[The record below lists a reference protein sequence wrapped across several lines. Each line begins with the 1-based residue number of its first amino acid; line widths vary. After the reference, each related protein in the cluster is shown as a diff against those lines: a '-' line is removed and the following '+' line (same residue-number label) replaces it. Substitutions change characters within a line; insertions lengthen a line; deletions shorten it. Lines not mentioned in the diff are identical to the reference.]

1 MHTNHFKLS
10 KHSEFF
16 TGQLQKQRIPSI
28 SFSHQELHLKT
39 VTVQRSLAT
48 SHFCLMDDN
57 TFLSVF
63 LTNFCKLSLHKIDTF
78 IHKDITFKNNE
89 KLLKREWC
97 LMNFL
102 NFLYDELYIQAFSYL
117 SLIWWKGNS
126 RLTWFVNGDSS
137 SFFLYT
143 ARLFLTTSAL
153 SNMSRPPTMTSVTP
167 RLRLFKD
174 VWLLPPSI
182 VVITNT
188 TFCNQNDHSESRP
201 RPTFSTRLSSGYSI
215 KICQSFVHWR
225 RFVDCFSKILQD

>member
-1 MHTNHFKLS
+1 
-10 KHSEFF
+10 
-16 TGQLQKQRIPSI
+16 
-28 SFSHQELHLKT
+28 
-39 VTVQRSLAT
+39 
-48 SHFCLMDDN
+48 
-57 TFLSVF
+57 
-63 LTNFCKLSLHKIDTF
+63 
-78 IHKDITFKNNE
+78 
-89 KLLKREWC
+89 
-97 LMNFL
+97 MNFL

-117 SLIWWKGNS
+117 SWIWWKGNS

-201 RPTFSTRLSSGYSI
+201 RPTFSTKLSSGYST

-225 RFVDCFSKILQD
+225 RFVDCFSNILQDLLIDW